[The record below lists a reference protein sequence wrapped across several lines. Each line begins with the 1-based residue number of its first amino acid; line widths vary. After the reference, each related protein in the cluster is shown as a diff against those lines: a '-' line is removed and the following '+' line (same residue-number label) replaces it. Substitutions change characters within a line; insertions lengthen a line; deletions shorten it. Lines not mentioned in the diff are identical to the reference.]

1 MLSNEELFYF
11 LYMEEQ
17 EKKEQQEKVNVN
29 SSSDLVGEQT
39 TQDRNRE

>member
-1 MLSNEELFYF
+1 MLSNEELFNF

-29 SSSDLVGEQT
+29 NNSDLVGEQT
-39 TQDRNRE
+39 TQDRNTN